1 MMPAHQKPWV
11 ETLIHHQALEAA
23 KLVVSSWT
31 WLYSLASP
39 RSEREARRAEI
50 LSDLH
55 DQIALGREEGIAP
68 VRTILHLLARM
79 ILGSLDDVVWAGQ
92 QVPTALDGC
101 LKRGSDSVGNMRPS
115 PVAISCL
122 AMLGLMN
129 WTLAM
134 SDIAHAWYEWIAVN
148 TAVLIGILLLLRQR
162 PLRVRGPSRA

>member
-11 ETLIHHQALEAA
+11 EMLFHAPTLGVA

-31 WLYSLASP
+31 WLYSLALP
-39 RSEREARRAEI
+39 RDERESRRAEV
-50 LSDLH
+50 LSDVH
-55 DQIALGREEGIAP
+55 DQITSGCEEGIGAI
-68 VRTILHLLARM
+68 RTSLH
-79 ILGSLDDVVWAGQ
+79 ILGRMFWGLLDDVVWAGQ
-92 QVPTALDGC
+92 QVPTALGGC

-134 SDIAHAWYEWIAVN
+134 SDIAMHGMSGSPS
-148 TAVLIGILLLLRQR
+148 TQR
-162 PLRVRGPSRA
+162 YLPLPCFY